1 MSALKIVWSW
11 LISNGGI
18 LMSGISGIFSVFI
31 GDKKGRF
38 WKVLTLLG
46 VVLGLIWALASAN
59 FADRE
64 QQQKMNKAIMRV
76 DAYVQQ
82 RSQETVSAVN
92 LNTRA
97 ALEEV
102 TQKLLALGV
111 LPQIAQGATLQRTL
125 DMVNAATKASA
136 LTRNWSEERRA
147 ALTIWV
153 FPHVTQEV
161 NNDVVLARLR
171 RLALHVEVH
180 GPQVSSEANSVW
192 WSEGS
197 NLDEAKAVALT
208 AVSAGLQIKQICR
221 STKVPL
227 RNLIQVG
234 GSVAAQRLQPLSPS
248 QIETLTGP
256 VCP

>member
-1 MSALKIVWSW
+1 MPALKIVWSW
-11 LISNGGI
+11 LLSNGGI

-31 GDKKGRF
+31 DDKKSRF
-38 WKVLTLLG
+38 WKVLTLLV

-64 QQQKMNKAIMRV
+64 QQQKMNDTIMRV
-76 DAYVQQ
+76 DAYVQE
-82 RSQETVSAVN
+82 RSRETVSAVN

-97 ALEEV
+97 ALEE
-102 TQKLLALGV
+102 LFGV
-111 LPQIAQGATLQRTL
+111 LPQKAQGATPQQALEI
-125 DMVNAATKASA
+125 VIAATKASL

-147 ALTIWV
+147 VLTIWV
-153 FPHVTQEV
+153 FPHVQQEV
-161 NNDVVLARLR
+161 NFEVVEARLR
-171 RLALHVEVH
+171 QLALHVEVH
-180 GPQVSSEANSVW
+180 GAQVNSDANSVW

-227 RNLIQVG
+227 KNLIQIG
-234 GSVAAQRLQPLSPS
+234 GSVAAQHLPPLSPS

>member
-1 MSALKIVWSW
+1 MPALKIVWSW
-11 LISNGGI
+11 LLSNGGI

-64 QQQKMNKAIMRV
+64 QQKKMNDAIVRV
-76 DAYVQQ
+76 DTYVQQ
-82 RSQETVSAVN
+82 RSQETVSAVD
-92 LNTRA
+92 LNMRA
-97 ALEEV
+97 ALEEEM
-102 TQKLLALGV
+102 QKHFGV
-111 LPQIAQGATLQRTL
+111 LQQTAQGATLQRTL
-125 DMVNAATKASA
+125 DIVNAATKASV
-136 LTRNWSEERRA
+136 LTRNWPEKRRA
-147 ALTIWV
+147 ALTIWL
-153 FPHVTQEV
+153 FPHVQQEI
-161 NNDVVLARLR
+161 DYEAFKARLQ
-171 RLALHVEVH
+171 RLALHV
-180 GPQVSSEANSVW
+180 QVRGQKVNSEANSVW

-208 AVSAGLQIKQICR
+208 AVSAGLQIKQICHN
-221 STKVPL
+221 TNVPL
-227 RNLIQVG
+227 RNLIQIG
-234 GSVAAQRLQPLSPS
+234 GSVAAQHLPPLLPS

>member
-11 LISNGGI
+11 LLSNGGI

-59 FADRE
+59 FAGRE
-64 QQQKMNKAIMRV
+64 QQQKMNDAIVRV
-76 DAYVQQ
+76 DTYVQQ
-82 RSQETVSAVN
+82 RSRETVSAVD
-92 LNTRA
+92 LNTHA
-97 ALEEV
+97 ALEEFI
-102 TQKLLALGV
+102 QKLGV
-111 LPQIAQGATLQRTL
+111 LPQIAQGATMQRML
-125 DMVNAATKASA
+125 DIVNAGTKASV
-136 LTRNWSEERRA
+136 LTRNWSQERRA

-153 FPHVTQEV
+153 FPHVQQEV
-161 NNDVVLARLR
+161 NFEVVEARLR
-171 RLALHVEVH
+171 QLALHVEVH
-180 GPQVSSEANSVW
+180 GAQVNSDANSVW

-197 NLDEAKAVALT
+197 NLDEAKAIALT

-227 RNLIQVG
+227 KNLIQIG
-234 GSVAAQRLQPLSPS
+234 GSVAAQHLPPLLPS